1 MKGEKE
7 FEMQYSEVENLSSL
21 LKSISHPIR
30 LKILCLLQEKEM
42 TVGEIRNEVET
53 THANISQHLSILRNQ
68 GVIVFRKDSNFIYNR
83 IEDERI
89 IELMKTL
96 RMLFC
101 QSS

>member
-1 MKGEKE
+1 ME
-7 FEMQYSEVENLSSL
+7 YSEVENLSSL

-68 GVIVFRKDSNFIYNR
+68 GVIDFRKDSNFIHNR
-83 IEDERI
+83 IADERVT
-89 IELMKTL
+89 ELMKTM
-96 RMLFC
+96 RTLFC
-101 QSS
+101 QHEKKK